1 MSELSLSALEV
12 ENLTVKRDGILV
24 LDSITFRIDKG
35 EYVGLLG
42 PNGAGKTTLL
52 LTILGKIKPT
62 EGMLRSASDI
72 RMGYV
77 PQKYLPN
84 SSFAVSV
91 GEIVSMGFQRGSL
104 WRDKKEKEKI
114 LQALNAVGLEEK
126 FYFKNFMTLS
136 GGQKQR
142 VIIARALVHNPNFLL
157 FDEPTSGVDYK
168 TKIKIYDLLA
178 ELNEKK
184 GITILFVSHEIE
196 RVVSACKRVLCLDK
210 HLHEGCHP
218 QFFAQGEKNVIQ
230 SKEKVVPVY
239 HKKQERAVHEKHF

>member
-1 MSELSLSALEV
+1 MHESSLPILEIK
-12 ENLTVKRDGILV
+12 NLTVKRDGVLV
-24 LDSITFRIDKG
+24 LDSITFRVDRG
-35 EYVGLLG
+35 EYIGLLG

-52 LTILGKIKPT
+52 LAILGKIQPT
-62 EGMLRSASDI
+62 EGRVKIAPDI

-91 GEIVSMGFQRGSL
+91 GEIISMGFQRSSL
-104 WRDKKEKEKI
+104 WKDQGEKEKI
-114 LQALNAVGLEEK
+114 LQVLDAVGLEK
-126 FYFKNFMTLS
+126 NFYSKNFMKLS

-142 VIIARALVHNPNFLL
+142 VIIARALVHKPNFLL

-196 RVVSACKRVLCLDK
+196 KVVSVCKRVLCLDK

-218 QFFAQGEKNVIQ
+218 QYLAQGEKEGIQ
-230 SKEKVVPVY
+230 NKEKVVPVY
-239 HKKQERAVHEKHF
+239 HKKQEKAIHEKHF

>member
-1 MSELSLSALEV
+1 MSESSLSALEV
-12 ENLTVKRDGILV
+12 GNLTVKRDGVLV

-52 LTILGKIKPT
+52 LAILGKIKPT
-62 EGMLRSASDI
+62 QGSIYSAPGI

-91 GEIVSMGFQRGSL
+91 GEIISMGFQRSFL
-104 WRDKKEKEKI
+104 WRERGEKEKI
-114 LQALNAVGLEEK
+114 LQALDSVGLEEK
-126 FYFKNFMTLS
+126 FYSKNFMTLS

-142 VIIARALVHNPNFLL
+142 VIIARALVHEPNFLL

-178 ELNEKK
+178 DLNEKK

-218 QFFAQGEKNVIQ
+218 QSFAQGEEKSIQ
-230 SKEKVVPVY
+230 RKEKVVPVY
-239 HKKQERAVHEKHF
+239 HKKQEKAVHEKHF